1 MHELLVFA
9 LGVVHQC
16 HGWLRQR
23 RQPSDFARMV
33 HAQFNHTQPVRMAQ
47 TQQRQGHPDVV
58 VEVATGGQH
67 LVFCCSPGGCAQNGR
82 NHLRHGGFAIAA
94 GHSNQ
99 RQGELAAPLLR
110 QLPQGRFGV
119 GYFHTRQSSLL
130 QTVLGQSRHGAH
142 GFGLRQEIVCV
153 ETVAAQGH
161 EQVAGLQTACVGVH
175 AQNVF
180 GQGAYHPGAGQL
192 RQQAG

>member
-1 MHELLVFA
+1 M
-9 LGVVHQC
+9 
-16 HGWLRQR
+16 
-23 RQPSDFARMV
+23 
-33 HAQFNHTQPVRMAQ
+33 
-47 TQQRQGHPDVV
+47 
-58 VEVATGGQH
+58 
-67 LVFCCSPGGCAQNGR
+67 
-82 NHLRHGGFAIAA
+82 
-94 GHSNQ
+94 
-99 RQGELAAPLLR
+99 LR